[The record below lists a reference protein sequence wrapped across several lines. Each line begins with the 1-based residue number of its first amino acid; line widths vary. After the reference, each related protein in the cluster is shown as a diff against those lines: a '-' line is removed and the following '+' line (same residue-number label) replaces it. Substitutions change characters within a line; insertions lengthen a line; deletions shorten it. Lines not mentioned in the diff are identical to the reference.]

1 MSPPDSS
8 RRNFIFV
15 KNKDGS
21 VSKLH
26 YIVSKPIE
34 QSQAVKPFQQ
44 IGEQI
49 EVGKNKSNSHG
60 VVTKLRF
67 GVPPQKNI
75 LVATPAKS
83 LSVQANKPMVKK
95 AKTSIL
101 VTKPRLTKPTE
112 TSSVQADKPF
122 QQIVVQIDTKKIND
136 HYNKKNILA
145 LKELQAKYEAER
157 KKTEVLANESN
168 HVEPII
174 EKVKTPIKTLISGNL
189 EVHER
194 IHTVERPYMCKVC
207 DKNFST
213 KGCLNRHARI
223 HTRSEKGSEETDV
236 DVAKYAN
243 EYGII
248 KTVDTDLT
256 CKMCLHGFREKP
268 EFLSHCNRDCLS
280 ICQWK
285 DSDDDHEHDWV
296 NISFVKEED
305 AKNYARDKL
314 DADLMYHLTTFNK
327 YRITSKYSVYNCHLF
342 RKKVNPCKA
351 QLSIRQSKRYV
362 EEDVLVPV
370 YELIGC
376 AHHTHDLEYRYV

>member
-168 HVEPII
+168 PDVELEEGLASLKDVERVNLP
-174 EKVKTPIKTLISGNL
+174 EKELHTDSIDIKEDTLLFHDHSSYTIGSSAKTP
-189 EVHER
+189 
-194 IHTVERPYMCKVC
+194 P
-207 DKNFST
+207 
-213 KGCLNRHARI
+213 
-223 HTRSEKGSEETDV
+223 DV
-236 DVAKYAN
+236 DVSKKLENKKSNISKEKKMLNCDKCSYTCFEPVWLEYHIEKHKKQENQLAKEIFEINKEIHKEVSFFFFNLDKEPRY
-243 EYGII
+243 
-248 KTVDTDLT
+248 
-256 CKMCLHGFREKP
+256 
-268 EFLSHCNRDCLS
+268 LSHFYY
-280 ICQWK
+280 ICQ
-285 DSDDDHEHDWV
+285 SL
-296 NISFVKEED
+296 NF
-305 AKNYARDKL
+305 
-314 DADLMYHLTTFNK
+314 
-327 YRITSKYSVYNCHLF
+327 
-342 RKKVNPCKA
+342 
-351 QLSIRQSKRYV
+351 
-362 EEDVLVPV
+362 
-370 YELIGC
+370 
-376 AHHTHDLEYRYV
+376 